1 MMKHWILMLAAALAL
16 SGCQSNGG
24 STEKA
29 VQAAE
34 NQPADV
40 QEITQRVEEIYGTVF
55 EEYNREDSLRN
66 LDQLDDDDTGVM
78 GHMQELVD
86 NYCSSEWRRLMRQ
99 IDEIDS
105 VNDGQGYWEA
115 DFWIMGQDW
124 HQLSI
129 SDVKVQACT
138 DSEAVVELKLHNF
151 DTSKPVTLKMVKE
164 DGAWRIDD
172 FIDNEADLDWKQ
184 SMQQYV
190 TEETDKNKK

>member
-16 SGCQSNGG
+16 GGCQSDGG
-24 STEKA
+24 STKKT
-29 VQAAE
+29 VQTAE

-66 LDQLDDDDTGVM
+66 LDQLDDDPGAM
-78 GHMQELVD
+78 GHMQEFID

-138 DSEAVVELKLHNF
+138 DSEAVVEFKLHNF
-151 DTSKPVTLKMVKE
+151 DAAKPVTLKMVKE

-172 FIDNEADLDWKQ
+172 FIDNEVDLDWKQ

>member
-16 SGCQSNGG
+16 GGCQSNGG

-29 VQAAE
+29 VQAVD

-55 EEYNREDSLRN
+55 KEYNREDSLRN
-66 LDQLDDDDTGVM
+66 LDQLDDDPGAM
-78 GHMQELVD
+78 GHMQEFID

-138 DSEAVVELKLHNF
+138 GSEAVVELKLHNF
-151 DTSKPVTLKMVKE
+151 DAAKPVTLKMVKE

-172 FIDNEADLDWKQ
+172 FIDNEVDLDWKQ